1 MHTQTGHVEAMN
13 AMNIGWILILKDN
26 QPGMYAAASTLPW
39 DSEPILYATAE
50 TGHGRHEVR
59 TIRVTSHVPELIR
72 RKLPAA
78 AQLTLIERY
87 RHDVRGRDAAAAPP
101 AGPPPPPG
109 SEPAPAAPR
118 HPSPPSRTGP
128 GTPPA
133 AATPG
138 PPAAQL

>member
-87 RHDVRGRDAAAAPP
+87 RHRARPPSHAAARRAL
-101 AGPPPPPG
+101 GWD
-109 SEPAPAAPR
+109 
-118 HPSPPSRTGP
+118 RTSLRALTLLG
-128 GTPPA
+128 
-133 AATPG
+133 
-138 PPAAQL
+138 L